1 MMKKLMMFV
10 IAAMAA
16 MSAWAEIRFGDTYSW
31 RIEKFLDGW
40 YDSEMLKASGVSIYT
55 GPIADA
61 GTETRLLVEIV
72 GAFSKNDINPI
83 IENLGF
89 DGTLTAS
96 VWTDKEL
103 RDKAMPSSST
113 SRYWGRESGWIDD
126 RTPGD
131 ISNCPGDNCE
141 YNDVGYEYET
151 DDFKY
156 EWPIGLWPNGMTD
169 DGRFWIVVDIKPKKQ
184 NCWSGLGEFKVRLS
198 GDDSPSVS
206 LYATYSPTDIWMN
219 IIGGFDNIFR
229 GIKILNKKS
238 YFLFNI
244 DFYEP
249 WSASYNTPI
258 HNYWA
263 DGFVDDNHRV
273 TLELS
278 EAGTLYLSS
287 HWYDLID
294 DDKISGADSAELVEV
309 DELAD
314 SEDTRSYFFENGTAF
329 PFGAAYWKVKVNSK
343 RKIYIDVGEDDDF
356 EITRMQFFP
365 EHGKSVA
372 VEASWV
378 SLAPEGR
385 YQLNESD
392 NIEFYLQG
400 YVTGTGVYKVGETV
414 SLKAIPGPGEE
425 FSHWELMYGNFPD
438 GIDTTK
444 ATLNFKVTDACAGS
458 ADERK
463 QMVVKAVWRTMQKP
477 IVSFDANY
485 GPFVPGAEV
494 ELNLGLVGYT
504 AKKLPSGLKLDKKTG
519 VVKGKAKKPGEYQ
532 ATFTK
537 KGAETLTAKFI
548 VGPMPTITI
557 TMEGDIEKCKVTG
570 ASKPGNGYLVGKK
583 VSLSAKGPKGT
594 AFTGWFKDGA
604 PWPNETEYLESK
616 LKYVMTEEN
625 LSLVA
630 RFEKEKMSVACD
642 GFSSLTVGEEVSI
655 PIAIETQSGV
665 KSVTGSKLPTGLKV
679 KKDKAT
685 GEWFVTGKP
694 KKVGA
699 WNSVIKVTAKS
710 GAVAQLPVAV
720 TVEDKGEVD
729 LPSANHYFREPLK
742 NGKGEKYVVS
752 VGISNVEE
760 FLPSLELNSPTAKL
774 AVSGLPE
781 GLKYDATNGKITGV
795 ATKPGTYT
803 VTLTVTDG
811 KEKYVSTIA
820 IEVEALPDW
829 VVGTFEGYA
838 YIECLDMYD
847 DFHDR
852 IVYTISS
859 DGRVLSKGQVESG
872 SWYTLKN
879 NQLLKE
885 ENGNFRVVSMEPEW
899 DFRGERSVCITPEE
913 IDGIVVG
920 LLSGVMEGEDYE
932 EEYDYWNS
940 FHGDIYACQNVW
952 KIAQGTRL
960 TPALVKNSTTS
971 VSMSRMRDDDWDPY
985 YGGYLTLKY
994 GANGAVTTAYSETEG
1009 GKATAT
1015 GSAQLVPYEVDGN
1028 ITKAWL
1034 YTALKPKGR
1043 DAFGVLLFLSID
1055 TSKGNVYGDDVT
1067 VDDYLLELD

>member
-1 MMKKLMMFV
+1 MIKKLMMLCV
-10 IAAMAA
+10 AAMGV
-16 MSAWAEIRFGDTYSW
+16 MSALAATETVNGITWTYTVSGGEATLT
-31 RIEKFLDGW
+31 RVSSSISGTVVVPTQLGGFPLVGIGEEVFLDCKKIISVVIG
-40 YDSEMLKASGVSIYT
+40 EGVRFLDE
-55 GPIADA
+55 A
-61 GTETRLLVEIV
+61 
-72 GAFSKNDINPI
+72 AF
-83 IENLGF
+83 E
-89 DGTLTAS
+89 
-96 VWTDKEL
+96 
-103 RDKAMPSSST
+103 
-113 SRYWGRESGWIDD
+113 
-126 RTPGD
+126 
-131 ISNCPGDNCE
+131 NCE
-141 YNDVGYEYET
+141 
-151 DDFKY
+151 K
-156 EWPIGLWPNGMTD
+156 L
-169 DGRFWIVVDIKPKKQ
+169 Q
-184 NCWSGLGEFKVRLS
+184 
-198 GDDSPSVS
+198 SVS
-206 LYATYSPTDIWMN
+206 LPSTLNSIEYDVWEGCCALQKILLPNGSPYFVVDGGVLYNKNKTVLYRAPVGMKQISIPITVKEIAYCAFEWGNLHEIDIPDSVS
-219 IIGGFDNIFR
+219 IIGRHAFGYCKNLERVKLPQGIMYDSGVEGNIFDSCTR
-229 GIKILNKKS
+229 LSEVEIMGGNLIWREGALYADMGADFVLVSLPNAQGCYQVADDVTIIGREAIQHLEKLTAIVFSKTVRIIGEELGSECPLLKAMIFQRD
-238 YFLFNI
+238 FL
-244 DFYEP
+244 
-249 WSASYNTPI
+249 
-258 HNYWA
+258 
-263 DGFVDDNHRV
+263 VDDDDEDLFWKDFSRV
-273 TLELS
+273 IVPVDMKSRMEK
-278 EAGTLYLSS
+278 
-287 HWYDLID
+287 LIQANGLQRT
-294 DDKISGADSAELVEV
+294 KVMMWSNE
-309 DELAD
+309 DELMQ
-314 SEDTRSYFFENGTAF
+314 
-329 PFGAAYWKVKVNSK
+329 
-343 RKIYIDVGEDDDF
+343 YI
-356 EITRMQFFP
+356 
-365 EHGKSVA
+365 
-372 VEASWV
+372 
-378 SLAPEGR
+378 
-385 YQLNESD
+385 N
-392 NIEFYLQG
+392 
-400 YVTGTGVYKVGETV
+400 
-414 SLKAIPGPGEE
+414 
-425 FSHWELMYGNFPD
+425 
-438 GIDTTK
+438 
-444 ATLNFKVTDACAGS
+444 TLNQFVGTPEINS
-458 ADERK
+458 
-463 QMVVKAVWRTMQKP
+463 
-477 IVSFDANY
+477 SY
-485 GPFVPGAEV
+485 GPFVPGAAV

-519 VVKGKAKKPGEYQ
+519 IVKGKAKKPGEYQ

-557 TMEGDIEKCKVTG
+557 MMEGDTEKCKVTG
-570 ASKPGNGYLVGKK
+570 ASKPGMGYLVGKK

-616 LKYVMTEEN
+616 LKYVMTEAN

-630 RFEKEKMSVACD
+630 RFEKEKMSVSCD
-642 GFSSLTVGEEVSI
+642 GLSALAVGEEVSI

-710 GAVAQLPVAV
+710 GAVEQLPVTV
-720 TVEDKGEVD
+720 IVEDKGEVV

-742 NGKGEKYVVS
+742 NGEGEKYVVS